1 MKIND
6 KAEKNKYFDESA
18 KLLNAS
24 MLASNLK
31 LLFEDEIK
39 TVHDK

>member
-18 KLLNAS
+18 KTIKRLDACITI
-24 MLASNLK
+24 
-31 LLFEDEIK
+31 EIAF
-39 TVHDK
+39 